1 MNATDYISINGALT
15 QPTTSLDTFERLRAG
30 YVRQDMRVRDR
41 RPLHVAAHIAL
52 LCRAFERVYG
62 RRVVLSP
69 AMVAAWC
76 AELLTRNHYPSTGS
90 CRVTALLIP
99 ADRGADF
106 VLVGG
111 EILLDEGYSVR
122 PVHPSASVDCYDVS
136 FGELP
141 TSAAFEAVEMA
152 LLRARN
158 RGVAQGSHVVLRADN
173 EGVIL
178 SAGTAPLFAV
188 EGHTIIT
195 TPLAYGAPDTI
206 ERQITIDAIVR
217 SGIDL
222 REEVVAATELNR
234 YDELFFADYRGLTSI
249 EQLDSTNYMSLVV
262 DRIVRAMR

>member
-1 MNATDYISINGALT
+1 MTPRDYISINGALT
-15 QPTTSLDTFERLRAG
+15 TPTIDSFDRLRAG
-30 YVRQDMRVRDR
+30 YVRQDMRVRDH
-41 RPLHVAAHIAL
+41 RPLHIAAHISL

-76 AELLTRNHYPSTGS
+76 ADMLAQNRYPSKGS
-90 CRVTALLIP
+90 CRVTAILVP
-99 ADRGADF
+99 AERGADL
-106 VLVGG
+106 VLIGG

-122 PVHPSASVDCYDVS
+122 PVRPSASVDCYELG

-141 TSAAFEAVEMA
+141 TSAAFEAAEAA

-158 RGVAQGSHVVLRADN
+158 RNLAQGSHVVLRADD
-173 EGVIL
+173 EGIIL

-188 EGHTIIT
+188 EGRTIVT

-206 ERQITIDAIVR
+206 ERQLTMDAITHTE
-217 SGIDL
+217 IAL
-222 REEVVAATELNR
+222 REDVVAADALDR

-249 EQLDSTNYMSLVV
+249 EQIGSTNYMSLVV
-262 DRIVRAMR
+262 DRIVRSMR

>member
-1 MNATDYISINGALT
+1 MSAADYISINGALSA
-15 QPTTSLDTFERLRAG
+15 PTTSLDTFERLRAG
-30 YVRQDMRVRDR
+30 YVRQDMRVRNR

-52 LCRAFERVYG
+52 LCRTFERVYG

-76 AELLTRNHYPSTGS
+76 AEMLARNRYPSTGS

-99 ADRGADF
+99 SERGADL

-122 PVHPSASVDCYDVS
+122 PVRPSASVDCYDIG

-141 TSAAFEAVEMA
+141 TSVAFEAAETA

-158 RGVAQGSHVVLRADN
+158 RALAQGSHVVLRADD

-188 EGHTIIT
+188 EGRTIIT
-195 TPLAYGAPDTI
+195 TPLAYGAPDTV
-206 ERQITIDAIVR
+206 ERQLTLDAIAR
-217 SGIDL
+217 AQIAL
-222 REEVVAATELNR
+222 REDVVSADTLDR

-249 EQLDSTNYMSLVV
+249 EQLGSTNYMSLVV

>member
-1 MNATDYISINGALT
+1 MTPSDYISVNGVLT
-15 QPTTSLDTFERLRAG
+15 TPTIDSFERLKAG
-30 YVRQDMRVRDR
+30 YVRQDMRVRDH
-41 RPLHVAAHIAL
+41 RPLHIAAHIAL
-52 LCRAFERVYG
+52 LSRAFERVFG
-62 RRVVLSP
+62 QRVVLSP

-76 AELLTRNHYPSTGS
+76 TDMLSRNRYPSKGS

-99 ADRGADF
+99 AERGADL

-122 PVHPSASVDCYDVS
+122 PVRPSASVDCYELG

-141 TSAAFEAVEMA
+141 TSAAFEAAEAA

-158 RGVAQGSHVVLRADN
+158 RNLAQGSHVVLRTDD

-188 EGHTIIT
+188 EGRTIVT

-206 ERQITIDAIVR
+206 ERQLAIDAIAR
-217 SGIDL
+217 SEIAL
-222 REEVVAATELNR
+222 REDVVAADALDR

-249 EQLDSTNYMSLVV
+249 EQIGSTNYMSLLV

>member
-1 MNATDYISINGALT
+1 MTPSDYISVNGVLT
-15 QPTTSLDTFERLRAG
+15 TPTIDSFERLKAG
-30 YVRQDMRVRDR
+30 YVRQDMRVRDH
-41 RPLHVAAHIAL
+41 RPLHIAAHIAL
-52 LCRAFERVYG
+52 LSRAFERVFG
-62 RRVVLSP
+62 QRVVLSP

-76 AELLTRNHYPSTGS
+76 TDMLSRNRYPSKGS

-99 ADRGADF
+99 AERGADL

-122 PVHPSASVDCYDVS
+122 PVRPSASVDCYELG

-141 TSAAFEAVEMA
+141 TSAAFEAAEAA

-158 RGVAQGSHVVLRADN
+158 RNLAQGSHVVLRTDD

-188 EGHTIIT
+188 EGRTIVT

-206 ERQITIDAIVR
+206 ERQLAIDAIAR
-217 SGIDL
+217 SEITL
-222 REEVVAATELNR
+222 REDVVAADALDR

-249 EQLDSTNYMSLVV
+249 EQIGSTNYMSLLV

>member
-1 MNATDYISINGALT
+1 MTPSDYISVNGVLT
-15 QPTTSLDTFERLRAG
+15 TPTIDSFERLRAG
-30 YVRQDMRVRDR
+30 YVRQDMRVRDH
-41 RPLHVAAHIAL
+41 RPLHIAAHIAL
-52 LCRAFERVYG
+52 LSRAFERVFG
-62 RRVVLSP
+62 QRVVLSP

-76 AELLTRNHYPSTGS
+76 ADMLSRNRYPSKGS

-99 ADRGADF
+99 AERGADL

-122 PVHPSASVDCYDVS
+122 PVRPSASVDCYALG

-141 TSAAFEAVEMA
+141 TSAAFEAAESA

-158 RGVAQGSHVVLRADN
+158 RNLAQGSHIVLRADD

-188 EGHTIIT
+188 EGRTIVT

-206 ERQITIDAIVR
+206 ERQLAIDAIAR
-217 SGIDL
+217 SEIAL
-222 REEVVAATELNR
+222 REDVVAADTLDR

-249 EQLDSTNYMSLVV
+249 EQIGSTNYMSLVV
-262 DRIVRAMR
+262 DRIVRSMR

>member
-1 MNATDYISINGALT
+1 MTPRDYISINGALT
-15 QPTTSLDTFERLRAG
+15 TPTIDSFERLRAG
-30 YVRQDMRVRDR
+30 YVRQDMRVRDH

-62 RRVVLSP
+62 KRVVLSP

-76 AELLTRNHYPSTGS
+76 AELLTRNRYPSSGS
-90 CRVTALLIP
+90 CRITALLIP
-99 ADRGADF
+99 TKRGADL
-106 VLVGG
+106 VLAGG

-122 PVHPSASVDCYDVS
+122 PVRPSASVDCYELG

-141 TSAAFEAVEMA
+141 TSAAFEAAEAA

-158 RGVAQGSHVVLRADN
+158 RNLAQGSHVVLRTDD
-173 EGVIL
+173 EGVVL

-188 EGHTIIT
+188 EGRTIVT
-195 TPLAYGAPDTI
+195 TPLVYGAPDSV
-206 ERQITIDAIVR
+206 ERQLAIDAIAR
-217 SGIDL
+217 AEITL
-222 REEVVAATELNR
+222 REDAVAADALDR

-249 EQLDSTNYMSLVV
+249 EQIGTTNYMSLVV